1 MSPPPSNIL
10 ALVNQVQETL
20 EAVYQ
25 IRAPDVRDFLVD
37 TNGLAALGGGDLRP
51 ADEWVL
57 VAESEDGLDLAVYIE
72 EGRLSELGDAQDLGE
87 AADLALPALASVV
100 EGVSHFLLLIERARR
115 EEPVTMLELEA
126 QAEVDKYLVPCL
138 HHPLRAQEWHQRI
151 FALSQLGPRL
161 SGEERDRYREA
172 SRLGAAWCRHL
183 STFPHLQ
190 ARLNTQRAFWRAPG
204 MERLR
209 RMRSLCCG

>member
-1 MSPPPSNIL
+1 MNQPEPAIL
-10 ALVNQVQETL
+10 EIVGQVQATL
-20 EAVYQ
+20 EAIYQ
-25 IRAPDVRDFLVD
+25 IQAPDVRNFLVD
-37 TNGLAALGGGDLRP
+37 TEGLTALGGGELRP

-57 VAESEDGLDLAVYIE
+57 VAESEEGLDLAVYIDQA
-72 EGRLSELGDAQDLGE
+72 RLSELADVRDLGQ

-126 QAEVDKYLVPCL
+126 QAEVDKYLVPAL
-138 HHPLRAQEWHQRI
+138 HHPQRAQEWHQRI
-151 FALSQLGPRL
+151 FQLSLLGPRL
-161 SGEERDRYREA
+161 SGDERDRYREA

-209 RMRSLCCG
+209 RMRSLCWF